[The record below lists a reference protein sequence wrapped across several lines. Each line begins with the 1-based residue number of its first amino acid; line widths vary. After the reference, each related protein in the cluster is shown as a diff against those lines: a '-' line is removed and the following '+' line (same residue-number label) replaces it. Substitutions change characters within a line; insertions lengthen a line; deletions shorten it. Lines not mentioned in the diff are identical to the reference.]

1 MKTLIEKIDLFIEKE
16 ETEYQKFFRETL
28 KKYGVDEPDQLSKEE
43 KKKFFDEIDVGWKS
57 KKEKKGIDEATMKYI
72 FKSIEDKEKVV
83 NYLNDKEIDF
93 KEEDKQIIVDEKDLD
108 KSAMKFIQKVKMNK

>member
-43 KKKFFDEIDVGWKS
+43 KKKFFDEIDVG
-57 KKEKKGIDEATMKYI
+57 
-72 FKSIEDKEKVV
+72 
-83 NYLNDKEIDF
+83 
-93 KEEDKQIIVDEKDLD
+93 
-108 KSAMKFIQKVKMNK
+108 

>member
-1 MKTLIEKIDLFIEKE
+1 
-16 ETEYQKFFRETL
+16 
-28 KKYGVDEPDQLSKEE
+28 
-43 KKKFFDEIDVGWKS
+43 
-57 KKEKKGIDEATMKYI
+57 MKYI